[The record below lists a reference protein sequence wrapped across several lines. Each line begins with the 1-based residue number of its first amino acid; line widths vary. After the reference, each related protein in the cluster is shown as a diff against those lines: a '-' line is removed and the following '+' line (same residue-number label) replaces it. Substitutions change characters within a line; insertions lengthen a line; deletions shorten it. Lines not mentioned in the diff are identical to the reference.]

1 MAGDALRASDRL
13 NLALAASL
21 AVHAVLLGS
30 FATHAGL
37 RGGGQPQA
45 DAPPAQ
51 ALSVALRREAPPQ
64 LESVQPQAMLPPTP
78 IAAGPVSSPKAQHD
92 AYGADAGPLPMTP
105 IAAAYPEGALG
116 LGISAK
122 VEVRAVVDETGR
134 VEQANVVSATLAD
147 VFDRSA
153 LAAVRATRF
162 VPATIAGRP
171 AKSSYRAVI
180 FYDLN

>member
-1 MAGDALRASDRL
+1 VAGDARPNNDRL
-13 NLALAASL
+13 NLALLASVALHAA
-21 AVHAVLLGS
+21 LLFS

-37 RGGGQPQA
+37 RSGGQPPS
-45 DAPPAQ
+45 DSLPAQ
-51 ALSVALRREAPPQ
+51 PLSVALRQLSPQPDPVPPQ
-64 LESVQPQAMLPPTP
+64 ELPPRPTNADP
-78 IAAGPVSSPKAQHD
+78 VPAPRAKDAGTA
-92 AYGADAGPLPMTP
+92 GGDAGPLPLTP

-122 VEVRAVVDETGR
+122 VEVHALVDEAGR

-162 VPATIAGRP
+162 VPATAAGRP
-171 AKSSYRAVI
+171 VKSNYRAVI
-180 FYDLN
+180 FYDLK